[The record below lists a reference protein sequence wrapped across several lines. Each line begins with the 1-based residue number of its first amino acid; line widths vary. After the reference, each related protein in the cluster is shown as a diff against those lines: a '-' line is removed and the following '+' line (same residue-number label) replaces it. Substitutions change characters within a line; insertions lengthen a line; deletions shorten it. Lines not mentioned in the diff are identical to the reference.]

1 MAKNPELDDFERRM
15 RNLPEEAVLGRL
27 VEGDEIKLGELSLG
41 DVNELVRHDV
51 GYYFLVS
58 AAGLNRT
65 SLKRA
70 MSSAPAKILKPEV
83 RKAFALKE
91 HLPLVASL
99 GAIVE
104 KAVALRE
111 RDLRRK
117 RRGAVEELLRERLEA
132 EGIPLLMSPPVRR
145 VPGLL
150 IRQRKPDGVYPD
162 PATGKPPKIL
172 LEVKSIRRVSDDI
185 QKRLYEIAETS
196 LEMKALYGRLRIV
209 GFDLAE
215 TGGVV
220 EDSNLRQRM
229 RRQITESYPVVVAF
243 FICPRADAERYREGA
258 EAFIDRVF
266 FQEEVEDCI
275 EFLRE
280 IVESLDA
287 LETDS

>member
-1 MAKNPELDDFERRM
+1 MAKNPELDDFERRI
-15 RNLPEEAVLGRL
+15 RNLPEDPVLLRL
-27 VEGDEIKLGELSLG
+27 VKGDEIKLGELSLS
-41 DVNELVRHDV
+41 DVNELARKDV

-70 MSSAPAKILKPEV
+70 MRSAPAKILRPEL

-91 HLPLVASL
+91 HLPLIASL

-145 VPGLL
+145 IPGLL
-150 IRQRKPDGVYPD
+150 IRQRKPDGIYPD

-172 LEVKSIRRVSDDI
+172 LEVKSIRRVADDI

-215 TGGVV
+215 TGRVG
-220 EDSNLRQRM
+220 EDSALRQRM
-229 RRQITESYPVVVAF
+229 RRQITDSYPVVVAF
-243 FICPRADAERYREGA
+243 FICPKSDAERYREGA

-280 IVESLDA
+280 IVESLDP
-287 LETDS
+287 LGTDT